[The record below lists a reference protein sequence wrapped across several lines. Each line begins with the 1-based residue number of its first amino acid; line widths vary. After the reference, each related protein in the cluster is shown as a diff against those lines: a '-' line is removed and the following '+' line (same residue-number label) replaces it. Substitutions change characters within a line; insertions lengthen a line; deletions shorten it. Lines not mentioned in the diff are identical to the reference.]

1 MEEEGQVCF
10 GMVDKERKGLVMYT
24 YGLVMYTYTV
34 DTAVRVQLPEKRVCF
49 DRYST

>member
-10 GMVDKERKGLVMYT
+10 GMVDKERRGPVMYAH
-24 YGLVMYTYTV
+24 TV